1 MLRAIRL
8 LRSQQQL
15 IEQLQQTNELLSQLP
30 DQIARS
36 GGSVVIE
43 NLHVDSAHLDKLLFQ
58 LDRVDVQELSGTLN
72 LGNNFRLD
80 EAKTQVSKN
89 TKNILTHLLDQKSLV
104 KSDPPQQPT
113 TSQGSEAASPTTPN
127 RFVQTNRGYAVEIGV
142 GEEAAGVAK
151 PRNDNR

>member
-1 MLRAIRL
+1 MLRTTRL

-30 DQIARS
+30 DQIARG

-104 KSDPPQQPT
+104 KPEPPPQPT
-113 TSQGSEAASPTTPN
+113 TSDGSDGARTSPN
-127 RFVQTNRGYAVEIGV
+127 RFVQTNKGYAVEIGID
-142 GEEAAGVAK
+142 GEAAGVAK
-151 PRNDNR
+151 ASNDDR